1 MGLDIRISR
10 AKPIY
15 CPHCGELV
23 TYRAVDTVDGGGS
36 SWYEYLESIGYYKP
50 YVEGQPYSQPMCG
63 KDMVLNDIVAFI
75 VGNDSDVKFVIG
87 LLGWIGYDAPFGVIT
102 DETHPSNYGLWYF
115 DSDWNYCG
123 EWVRVDDQIK
133 KWTDIKNKFEKD
145 T

>member
-50 YVEGQPYSQPMCG
+50 YVKGQPYSQPMYG
-63 KDMVLNDIVAFI
+63 KDMVLSNEQI
-75 VGNDSDVKFVIG
+75 NKLEKFVTE
-87 LLGWIGYDAPFGVIT
+87 YDLCTSYPMIKTLNLIESARIDGDKIVI
-102 DETHPSNYGLWYF
+102 NA
-115 DSDWNYCG
+115 DW
-123 EWVRVDDQIK
+123 
-133 KWTDIKNKFEKD
+133 
-145 T
+145 